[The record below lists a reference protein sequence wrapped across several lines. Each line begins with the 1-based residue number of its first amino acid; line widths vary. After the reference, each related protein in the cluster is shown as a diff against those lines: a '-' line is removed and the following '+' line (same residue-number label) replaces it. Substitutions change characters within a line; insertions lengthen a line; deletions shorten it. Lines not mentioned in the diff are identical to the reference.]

1 VPKRFALYADADVRG
16 PVVKALRQAGWD
28 VVRAIDLY
36 PEGTPDPVHFD
47 HAAREGR
54 VMIVHDIDQVICANE
69 RLDKQLPCPPLV
81 VWAQKSYTKATVGA
95 FVAAIEELASR
106 EQPFNP
112 DYPIVYITVRR

>member
-1 VPKRFALYADADVRG
+1 MPKPFPLYTDADVRG

-36 PEGTPDPVHFD
+36 PEGTLDPVHFD

-54 VMIVHDIDQVICANE
+54 VLIVHDIDQIVDAHRRME
-69 RLDKQLPCPPLV
+69 QQLPFPGLIIWP
-81 VWAQKSYTKATVGA
+81 QKSYTKATIGA

-106 EQPFNP
+106 DEPFNP